1 MADTITWSVTDLR
14 RDSNDK
20 VVQISYKVERK
31 KDGVSYAPTGVGEV
45 NIEGDV
51 TIPFADLTQA
61 KAVEWAKDA
70 LGSDGVATKEAELEQ
85 YLLSSGLPWT
95 S

>member
-20 VVQISYKVERK
+20 VIQISYKVERER
-31 KDGVSYAPTGVGEV
+31 DGVSYAPTGVGQV

-70 LGSDGVATKEAELEQ
+70 LGSNEVATKEAELEQ
-85 YLLSSGLPWT
+85 FLLSSGLPWT